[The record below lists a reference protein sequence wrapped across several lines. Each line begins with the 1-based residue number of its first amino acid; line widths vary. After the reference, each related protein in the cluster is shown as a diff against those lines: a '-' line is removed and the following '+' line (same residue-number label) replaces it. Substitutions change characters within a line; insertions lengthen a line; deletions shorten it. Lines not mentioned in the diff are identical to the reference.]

1 MTLYFAYGDLL
12 DSGVLRGRLGIP
24 AGGNMP
30 TPIAPAKL
38 TQHKLLFRRLIAAD
52 ARTFPDVAPD
62 PSATIYGALLDLT
75 DAQVA
80 VLEAAPAPNMY
91 RRLQSDVTPYLP
103 QRGPVQV
110 GGVVVRHE
118 QKVTAIL
125 HEAVNKTADVAQPTR
140 QQMRAILDGALAS
153 ELPLLWS
160 RSLIGSF
167 GQLSCVDDIS
177 TEKCDGAGEPITKVY
192 TKAASLYAVY
202 ETDRVKVQYADD
214 MERADQQ
221 RKNMAELNELRGQIA
236 GLIDGWQTAKRR
248 RSPLPAWLRTGDAE
262 NHDAKPDPRVKKYN
276 SRVAAGLIMCL
287 EGDAKGAR
295 STLQG
300 VYNDIL
306 ADRESLGRY
315 QYLNGAFWTC
325 VLIVVL
331 FYLFRHTH
339 WNQFYKF
346 PGDTTQLMLA
356 ARAGA
361 VGAFFSVAMGLTG
374 RTIKTDLHPRDNLR
388 DAVLRIMIGT
398 IAGGVLVLLLQ
409 SKFIATLAAGSGHIE
424 LIDDWKAILVV
435 GFVAGFLERLVPDL
449 LEKSK

>member
-300 VYNDIL
+300 VQRHPGRPRIAWPLSISERRLLDVRPHRRSVLPLPAYALEPVLQIPRRYHS
-306 ADRESLGRY
+306 ADACRARGRGRR
-315 QYLNGAFWTC
+315 L
-325 VLIVVL
+325 L
-331 FYLFRHTH
+331 FGGDGPDGTDHQDRSASARQSSRRRPADHDRHH
-339 WNQFYKF
+339 S
-346 PGDTTQLMLA
+346 GRRARVA
-356 ARAGA
+356 AAEQIHCYPRG
-361 VGAFFSVAMGLTG
+361 GKRPH
-374 RTIKTDLHPRDNLR
+374 RTD
-388 DAVLRIMIGT
+388 
-398 IAGGVLVLLLQ
+398 
-409 SKFIATLAAGSGHIE
+409 
-424 LIDDWKAILVV
+424 
-435 GFVAGFLERLVPDL
+435 
-449 LEKSK
+449 